1 MQFGAK
7 ITLIALAFS
16 LTGCMQAPDFMS
28 KSKGEPEAEEV
39 TRANSNFTQPEDAP
53 KSEIM
58 ETLLNRNSLLPAGTP
73 YAEVADAALAASARS
88 SEAQLRA
95 AKLRAEAKNK
105 NWLPTLGP
113 SISLSTLGDLVAG
126 ILVEQVLF
134 DNGRRKAE
142 REFAAADV
150 QVAAVTLSEDLN
162 TRVESAVGL
171 YISALR
177 GDEKAAL
184 NERALSRMYEFE
196 RIVRGRVEGG
206 VSDRADLR
214 VVEGKIN
221 DIESARTTAHEAA
234 TAARAELKAMTGQEF
249 DTGFAPLNMGTP
261 PSNARH
267 LSVIKAEAEAD
278 RSVAQAKIDRAG
290 LLPGLSAQAN
300 VTNSGTSGGLTV
312 DADQPFG
319 FGTPAMLKAIEAA
332 RETADRQVAEA
343 DEAARR
349 SFSRQS
355 QRLSSY
361 RRQETEA
368 AQLARESRETFRLF
382 QAQFKAGQ
390 RTVMD
395 VAAIYEQLVQR
406 EQAHVDAK
414 YEVILIQLEMAR
426 DLGLLADGDK
436 I

>member
-1 MQFGAK
+1 MQFGARF
-7 ITLIALAFS
+7 LLSAMAFS
-16 LTGCMQAPDFMS
+16 LMGCMQAPDFMS
-28 KSKGEPEAEEV
+28 KSKGEADPEEV
-39 TRANSNFTQPEDAP
+39 TRASSNFTQPEDAP

-73 YAEVADAALAASARS
+73 YAEVANAALAASARA
-88 SEAQLRA
+88 SESQLRA

-113 SISLSTLGDLVAG
+113 SISLSPLGDLVAG

-184 NERALSRMYEFE
+184 NERALSRMYEFD

-221 DIESARTTAHEAA
+221 DIESARSSAREAA
-234 TAARAELKAMTGQEF
+234 TAARAELKAMTGQDF
-249 DTGFAPLNMGTP
+249 GTGFTPLTLGTP
-261 PSNARH
+261 PANARH
-267 LSVIKAEAEAD
+267 LSVIRAEAEAD

-319 FGTPAMLKAIEAA
+319 FGTPALLKAIEAA

-349 SFSRQS
+349 SYSRQS
-355 QRLSSY
+355 QRLASY

-368 AQLARESRETFRLF
+368 AQLALESRETFRLF

-390 RTVMD
+390 RSVMD

>member
-7 ITLIALAFS
+7 ITIIALAFG
-16 LTGCMQAPDFMS
+16 LMGCMQAPDFMS
-28 KSKGEPEAEEV
+28 KSKDAPEAEEV
-39 TRANSNFTQPEDAP
+39 TRASSNFTQPEDAP

-58 ETLLNRNSLLPAGTP
+58 ESLLNRNSLLPAGTP
-73 YAEVADAALAASARS
+73 YAEVADAALAASARA
-88 SEAQLRA
+88 SESQLRA

-113 SISLSTLGDLVAG
+113 SISLSSLGDLVAG

-221 DIESARTTAHEAA
+221 DIDSARTTAREAA
-234 TAARAELKAMTGQEF
+234 TAARAELKAMTGQDF
-249 DTGFAPLNMGTP
+249 GTGFTPLTLGTP
-261 PSNARH
+261 PANARH
-267 LSVIKAEAEAD
+267 LSVIKAQAEAD
-278 RSVAQAKIDRAG
+278 RTVAQAKIDRAG
-290 LLPGLSAQAN
+290 LLPGLSASAN
-300 VTNSGTSGGLTV
+300 VTNSGTTGGLTV

-319 FGTPAMLKAIEAA
+319 FGTPALLKAIEAA

-343 DEAARR
+343 DENARR
-349 SFSRQS
+349 SYSRQS
-355 QRLSSY
+355 QRLASF
-361 RRQETEA
+361 RRQESEA
-368 AQLARESRETFRLF
+368 ADLARESRETFRLF

>member
-171 YISALR
+171 YIAALR

-249 DTGFAPLNMGTP
+249 GTGFAPLNMGTP
-261 PSNARH
+261 PSSARH

>member
-39 TRANSNFTQPEDAP
+39 TRASSNFTQPEDAP

-221 DIESARTTAHEAA
+221 DIDSARTTAREAA
-234 TAARAELKAMTGQEF
+234 TAARAELKAMTGRDF
-249 DTGFAPLNMGTP
+249 GTGFTPLTLGTP
-261 PSNARH
+261 PADARH
-267 LSVIKAEAEAD
+267 LSVIKAQAEAD
-278 RSVAQAKIDRAG
+278 RTVAQAKIDRAG
-290 LLPGLSAQAN
+290 LLPGLSASAS

-319 FGTPAMLKAIEAA
+319 FGTPALLKAIEAA

-343 DEAARR
+343 DENARR
-349 SFSRQS
+349 SYSRQS
-355 QRLSSY
+355 QRLASF
-361 RRQETEA
+361 RRQESEA
-368 AQLARESRETFRLF
+368 ADLARESRETFRLF

>member
-39 TRANSNFTQPEDAP
+39 TRASSNFTQPEDAP

-249 DTGFAPLNMGTP
+249 GTGFAPLNMGTP
-261 PSNARH
+261 PASARH